1 MMADDMDRGIG
12 ADAKVPDWLRGFVRA
27 VRREALSPKD
37 ARVRSLWDLLRQRQ
51 LLAQS
56 PWLKGLLLR
65 CWQGLPARER
75 PRTTKKLVAGLRSLG
90 ILPPRA
96 AAAAAQGPVFTGV
109 RDVRRAWPVRL
120 RPVAAIRP
128 VPMTPVRPV
137 HLRPAARFQPAVRV
151 QPRVQPF
158 TRGFRR

>member
-1 MMADDMDRGIG
+1 M
-12 ADAKVPDWLRGFVRA
+12 VPDWLRGFIRA

-37 ARVRSLWDLLRQRQ
+37 ARVKSLWDLLRERQ
-51 LLAQS
+51 VLAQN

-65 CWQGLPARER
+65 VWQGLPARER
-75 PRTTKKLVAGLRSLG
+75 PRTTRRLVAGLRGLG

-96 AAAAAQGPVFTGV
+96 AGTAAQGPVFTGV

-128 VPMTPVRPV
+128 VPMTPVHPV
-137 HLRPAARFQPAVRV
+137 HLRPATRFQPAMRVQPTMRV